1 MQRRRASSRRFERT
15 QEEEEEKDDDDDN
28 DDRYCGLNRWIYRIQ
43 RGMSGLLEDL
53 SR

>member
-15 QEEEEEKDDDDDN
+15 QEGEEKDDDDDN